1 MSISLRKALS
11 GVAAFAAVSVF
22 LAFQAAV
29 PAQAEGKISVQWLG
43 HAAFEVTSPGGTK
56 LLIDPFIMNNPKTP
70 KALKD
75 LSLYKPDVIL
85 LTHMH
90 GDHVG
95 DAVAIHELTGVKIL
109 GVSDDMR
116 SLKKKDGTPLDPNKE
131 VIRGNPGGKVKIKD
145 VVVHFVPAL
154 HSSKPSGRPVGY
166 VIEFS
171 DGRKLYHS
179 GDTDIFGDM
188 SLIQEIHKP
197 NIILF
202 QAGGGPFNQAPEIAK
217 LAIKKYFKPDVIIPM
232 HYGTWGILSSE
243 AEVQKVLGGDP
254 RVKMMQPG
262 QTLKF

>member
-1 MSISLRKALS
+1 MRRTLS
-11 GVAAFAAVSVF
+11 GVLAVAAMAIFVVLNGTA
-22 LAFQAAV
+22 
-29 PAQAEGKISVQWLG
+29 PAQAEGKITVKWLG
-43 HAAFEVTSPGGTK
+43 HAAFEITSPGGTK
-56 LLIDPFIMNNPKTP
+56 LLIDPFITHNPKTP

-85 LTHMH
+85 VTHMH

-145 VVVHFVPAL
+145 VTVHYVPAL

-166 VIEFS
+166 VLEFA
-171 DGRKLYHS
+171 DGRSLYHT
-179 GDTDIFGDM
+179 GDTHIFGDM
-188 SLIQEIHKP
+188 SLIQEILKP
-197 NIILF
+197 NIILL
-202 QAGGGPFNQAPEIAK
+202 QAGGGPFNQDPNVAK
-217 LAIKKYFKPDVIIPM
+217 LAINKYFKPDVVIPM

-243 AEVQKVLGGDP
+243 AEIKKVLGGDS
-254 RVKMMQPG
+254 RVKIMQPG
-262 QTLKF
+262 QSLQF